1 MQGEVMAMDQPE
13 GTDRLSTQS
22 RTHQRAK
29 KPYHKP
35 MARYERVFEA
45 SALACSKVESTQ
57 GQCHNNPKNS

>member
-1 MQGEVMAMDQPE
+1 MHQPE

-35 MARYERVFEA
+35 MVRYERVFETR
-45 SALACSKVESTQ
+45 ALTCSKVQSTQ
-57 GQCHNNPKNS
+57 AQCHNNPRNS